1 MRLNRNKKRGG
12 DNWRLAGGGW
22 GRMKKWKGK
31 ALWMSRIGWRDN
43 MRENGVKQ
51 KQPGPMR

>member
-1 MRLNRNKKRGG
+1 MVAIGGRGEDEDEEIEG
-12 DNWRLAGGGW
+12 
-22 GRMKKWKGK
+22 KGV
-31 ALWMSRIGWRDN
+31 MNEQVGWRDN